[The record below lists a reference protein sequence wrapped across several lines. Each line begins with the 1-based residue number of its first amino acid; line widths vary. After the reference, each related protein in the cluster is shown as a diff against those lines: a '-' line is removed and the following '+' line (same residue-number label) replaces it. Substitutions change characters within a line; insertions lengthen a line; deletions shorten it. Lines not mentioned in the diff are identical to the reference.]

1 MGFTVAVPDM
11 AQEEQT
17 ALSMESAVADP
28 PVICQDNV
36 AIWPAVMVAGDT
48 LRLRVKGT
56 VTVVVL
62 VAVVPS
68 DEVAVRVKV
77 VVAVMGTM
85 SEPEV
90 AKVVPSGTGTAGDM
104 AIEAAWV
111 VAQVTVDVWPPFT
124 SVGLAENCVIW
135 GTMGG
140 GPGGV
145 DLPFVLHPGSC
156 KNKMSS
162 PTPNTV
168 LRI

>member
-1 MGFTVAVPDM
+1 M

-17 ALSMESAVADP
+17 PLSMESAVAVP
-28 PVICQDNV
+28 PVICQDRFAV
-36 AIWPAVMVAGDT
+36 WPAVMVAGET

-90 AKVVPSGTGTAGDM
+90 DKVVPSGTGMAGEI
-104 AIEAAWV
+104 ATE
-111 VAQVTVDVWPPFT
+111 VA
-124 SVGLAENCVIW
+124 
-135 GTMGG
+135 
-140 GPGGV
+140 
-145 DLPFVLHPGSC
+145 
-156 KNKMSS
+156 
-162 PTPNTV
+162 
-168 LRI
+168 